1 MKKKFTNI
9 KDDSP
14 EFTFAER
21 KGDRRKNK
29 TNVVGEFFI
38 RAVGDRKVFGKNRR
52 KGDRRDE
59 LLIDTTGWTVR
70 DVQIGDVEKD
80 DTTWR
85 II

>member
-9 KDDSP
+9 NGNDERGLDLS
-14 EFTFAER
+14 FTER
-21 KGDRRKNK
+21 GSERRKNK

-52 KGDRRDE
+52 KGNRRDE

-70 DVQIGDVEKD
+70 DAQIGD

-85 II
+85 TI